1 MSEENNEIKRRKKKI
16 KRRFPKLFDD
26 INFYTI
32 KESKRKDR
40 MRRGLEASLWI
51 FIWVVLSSN
60 ERCLV
65 IGFTVLVRLLWR
77 AQCNAKA
84 MWGEWVVGNEQTKT
98 MFHALSCFFQYVT
111 FLHTPSFA
119 HIFNSH
125 KYMHWPTHLCFYH
138 IAIYALLHNRVLID
152 S

>member
-77 AQCNAKA
+77 AQCNA
-84 MWGEWVVGNEQTKT
+84 MQRQCGVSG
-98 MFHALSCFFQYVT
+98 
-111 FLHTPSFA
+111 
-119 HIFNSH
+119 
-125 KYMHWPTHLCFYH
+125 
-138 IAIYALLHNRVLID
+138 
-152 S
+152 

>member
-51 FIWVVLSSN
+51 FI
-60 ERCLV
+60 
-65 IGFTVLVRLLWR
+65 
-77 AQCNAKA
+77 
-84 MWGEWVVGNEQTKT
+84 
-98 MFHALSCFFQYVT
+98 
-111 FLHTPSFA
+111 
-119 HIFNSH
+119 
-125 KYMHWPTHLCFYH
+125 
-138 IAIYALLHNRVLID
+138 
-152 S
+152 